1 MSNIIINKDRW
12 QEKPKYKKTTEYQS
26 NEYHKI
32 KDKMLSDGYT
42 LEEVDIYFK
51 SLAKDIHN
59 KQKKKS
65 DDKIKELVLKHLSTL
80 SDEQI
85 SKIIKTINDDF
96 QTKKLEYIEKYLI
109 KVANIIEKDDIC
121 K

>member
-12 QEKPKYKKTTEYQS
+12 QEKPKSKKTTEYQS